1 MYVMSLLFM
10 SLNFYLHKCHTL
22 QQIHANNLEMQMQ
35 MSFLSWQMQWRKRK
49 FRQKFE
55 IFLKDQD
62 ENMFLI
68 S

>member
-35 MSFLSWQMQWRKRK
+35 MSFLSSNFK
-49 FRQKFE
+49 FFRA
-55 IFLKDQD
+55 IFKYLGKLA
-62 ENMFLI
+62 NAMT
-68 S
+68 